1 MKKLILAWMAACT
14 LTLGAL
20 AGTYVWQGAADGAF
34 SQAANWEGGAVPPA
48 DDPATVLDL
57 SAATGTLVHD
67 LGTLRVGGLRFG
79 AGPVTVSGTGGF
91 ALAAAADDGTAE
103 AAVTL
108 AAGTATLAV
117 PVAFEGPTA
126 FLGKGACTLA
136 GALSGAGAV
145 RVALET
151 ADDRVTLAGDGTART
166 GATRLDRGL
175 LNVTTAGGFGTGA
188 IYACTNGLNGTSKGV
203 YSRLSWTPPAD
214 AALANDLWVGSEID
228 GNPVFAVEGGRAA
241 TLAGTVHVCP
251 PTPKLLFN
259 GAARLEGALVGE
271 GFTAAGNLVLT
282 PANNAARPV
291 VLATPPRI
299 NGGRLWSG
307 GAADS
312 RVVVSV
318 ACPDVGTLT
327 GWGNARF
334 VCGLADAFPA
344 RPNVFAQNAAQ
355 ALTVDLNGF
364 DQAFGGCQDGSA
376 ARPGVVTFLNSTE
389 SRATLTLNQT
399 VDHAACGYRI
409 AGLLNLV
416 SQGTASL
423 TVTNTVS
430 LDGTLTV
437 RNGTLTLADPAAD
450 GTPLATRVVVEAG
463 GTLDLNGATR
473 TCTAFELNGG
483 TIQNGTLR
491 ALTNSVTVGRIAATL
506 AGHFVKTGTGTV
518 ALDAPLS
525 EEAVHYPP
533 AYAVPEG
540 TVAFYS
546 FDEADGFGADNG
558 PNGYDL
564 TVGRAG
570 VVATNGVRG
579 GGLYF
584 DGTGY
589 LERKVFPARMPTGM
603 NSFSVGAWLK
613 VEAAVRDAMTHNTE
627 LCLWGYGTGETYKG
641 NSMAVKCESGDFR
654 YHNYWNN
661 HNHSFSCGTL
671 VDGDWHHVCEV
682 FDAAAKKRYAYVD
695 GKLVHTMG
703 QTDCQLTN
711 GVFRIGASANNLGA
725 NMHGFLDEVLFVSRA
740 LAADEV
746 QDLYARHVPRTEA
759 FEQAPDVRVEAGTV
773 AVAQDVPALLYRFD
787 SVETLLKDDGPAGHD
802 LVVAEGEPAFSD
814 ESPYGTGGSLYLK
827 GGSYLKLAAYPDEM
841 PRGRQ
846 SFTMGSWVRVDRTQL
861 ERYLSATE
869 IGWLHFGGTT
879 AYGGITHAKLAREA
893 TDPDLGI
900 NFYWNNFNVYGTLAG
915 FLDGAWHHV
924 VTTWDEATKTRVTYY
939 DGKVH
944 SRDTVT
950 EEKFDQLD
958 ILPRNVFVGKG
969 MNGAA
974 FSGWLDEVA
983 FFPRALTQ
991 DEVRRW
997 QTDALARTDR
1007 TLRVVGR
1014 LSGTGTVAGTLELGA
1029 GATVVGAAMPL
1040 TVEGTV
1046 AFAGAGTFV
1055 PPDDPA
1061 TWANPAEW
1069 PLFAATA
1076 WVGTEHLVDWT
1087 VAGAQTS
1094 AQVSFKVK
1102 DGVLT
1107 ARVSQAGMLLIVR

>member
-1 MKKLILAWMAACT
+1 MKKLILAWTVACT
-14 LTLGAL
+14 LTLGTL
-20 AGTYVWQGAADGAF
+20 AGPYVWQGGAGGAF
-34 SQAANWEGGAVPPA
+34 SRPENWQGGAVPPTG
-48 DDPATVLDL
+48 DPATVLDL

-67 LGTLRVGGLRFG
+67 LGTTLRVGGLRFG
-79 AGPVTVSGTGGF
+79 AGTVTVSGTGGF
-91 ALAAAADDGTAE
+91 VFSTADGAAE

-108 AAGTATLAV
+108 SAGTATLDV
-117 PVAFEGPTA
+117 PVAFEGQTA
-126 FLGKGACTLA
+126 FLGKGACALA
-136 GALSGAGAV
+136 GTLSGAGAV

-166 GATRLDRGL
+166 GATRLDCGL
-175 LNVTTAGGFGTGA
+175 LDVTTAGGFGTGA

-203 YSRLSWTPPAD
+203 YSRLTWSPGSD
-214 AALANDLWVGSEID
+214 ATLANDLWVGSEID
-228 GNPVFAVEGGRAA
+228 GNQVFSVDGGHAV

-271 GFTAAGNLVLT
+271 GFNASGNLVLT
-282 PANNAARPV
+282 PAGNATKPV

-307 GAADS
+307 GMADS
-312 RVVVSV
+312 RVVVNV
-318 ACPDVGTLT
+318 ACPDVGALT

-355 ALTVDLNGF
+355 AITIDLNGF

-376 ARPGVVTFLNSTE
+376 AKLGVVTFLNSTAT
-389 SRATLTLNQT
+389 RATLTLNQT
-399 VDHAACGYRI
+399 VDHATCGYRI
-409 AGLLNLV
+409 TGLLNLV

-491 ALTNSVTVGRIAATL
+491 ALTNSVTAGRIAAAL
-506 AGHFVKTGTGTV
+506 AGHFAKTGAGTV
-518 ALDAPLS
+518 ALDTPLS
-525 EEAVHYPP
+525 DEVVHYPP

-546 FDEADGFGADNG
+546 FDEAEGFLADNG

-570 VVATNGVRG
+570 VVATNGIRG

-584 DGTGY
+584 DRTGY
-589 LERKVFPARMPTGM
+589 LERKLFPPKMPTGM

-627 LCLWGYGTGETYKG
+627 LCLWGYGVGETYKG
-641 NSMAVKCESGDFR
+641 NSMAVKCETGDFR

-661 HNHSFSCGTL
+661 HNHTFSCGTL

-695 GKLVHTMG
+695 GKLVDTKD
-703 QTDCQLTN
+703 QNACQLTS
-711 GVFRIGASANNLGA
+711 GVFRIGASANSLNS

-746 QDLYARHVPRTEA
+746 QDLYAQHVPRTEA
-759 FEQAPDVRVEAGTV
+759 FEQAPDVRVDAGTV

-787 SVETLLKDDGPAGHD
+787 SAETLLKDDAPGGHD

-827 GGSYLKLAAYPDEM
+827 GGAYLKLAAYPDEM

-861 ERYLSATE
+861 ERYLSAEE
-869 IGWLHFGGTT
+869 IGWLHVGGQ
-879 AYGGITHAKLAREA
+879 GNHHGITHAKLAKRA
-893 TDPDLGI
+893 TDPNLDI
-900 NFYWNNFNVYGTLAG
+900 NFYWNDFNVYGTLAN

-944 SRDTVT
+944 DRVT
-950 EEKFDQLD
+950 ASDEVFDQLD
-958 ILPRNVFVGKG
+958 ILPTNVFVGKG

-974 FSGWLDEVA
+974 FYGWLDEVA

-997 QTDALARTDR
+997 QTDALARMDVA
-1007 TLRVVGR
+1007 LRVVGR

-1029 GATVVGAAMPL
+1029 GATVMGAATPL

-1046 AFAGAGTFV
+1046 TFEGAGTFV
-1055 PPDDPA
+1055 PPGAPT

-1076 WVGTEHLVDWT
+1076 FRGTEHLAAWT
-1087 VAGAQTS
+1087 VAGAKPS
-1094 AQVSFKVK
+1094 AQVSFRVK